1 MMIYLDKYIQHN
13 SKTIASYLSTVE
25 DSLDAVDTLK
35 DFDKMFH
42 LQQVPN
48 EKDNISLLQYIVDK
62 RLTRQADQLMD
73 VLIRINR
80 SPTKINEIPVGNFGE
95 KLNLVLEKILPWSKS
110 KLIVIT
116 LIAYYIM
123 YIILAVSVFGSD
135 LWRITLYNLNIFKDY
150 VVNVLTFIVSSFGIV
165 KHYYITITEAHADYY
180 KDFNKVVQNLSISCP
195 VNRTDYSMYKCW
207 KHLENISKTYE
218 KKVRREQLFF

>member
-1 MMIYLDKYIQHN
+1 MIYLDKYIQHN

-35 DFDKMFH
+35 DVDKMFH

-95 KLNLVLEKILPWSKS
+95 KLNLVLEKMSQYPFQSKKILSTQCTKATITYII
-110 KLIVIT
+110 IVI
-116 LIAYYIM
+116 IVIYPHI
-123 YIILAVSVFGSD
+123 
-135 LWRITLYNLNIFKDY
+135 WIFLQALP
-150 VVNVLTFIVSSFGIV
+150 NNT
-165 KHYYITITEAHADYY
+165 
-180 KDFNKVVQNLSISCP
+180 
-195 VNRTDYSMYKCW
+195 
-207 KHLENISKTYE
+207 NISSITKWG
-218 KKVRREQLFF
+218 LDD